1 MDDNLGSVM
10 QKTKHINKRMSQRG
24 ITQDMIDFTLNFG
37 EITNDKW
44 FTNKKTLQKSIKQLE
59 QQIKMAKRLLDKGGI
74 VVVAADDALLTAY
87 DFDSAKYN
95 Y

>member
-1 MDDNLGSVM
+1 MK
-10 QKTKHINKRMSQRG
+10 KTKHIDKRMNQRG

-44 FTNKKTLQKSIKQLE
+44 FTNKKILQESIRQLE
-59 QQIKMAKRLLDKGGI
+59 QQIKTAKRLLDKGGI
-74 VVVAADDALLTAY
+74 VVVSEDESLITAY
-87 DFDSAKYN
+87 HFDSARYN

>member
-24 ITQDMIDFTLNFG
+24 ITQGMIDFTLNFG

>member
-1 MDDNLGSVM
+1 
-10 QKTKHINKRMSQRG
+10 MSQRG

-74 VVVAADDALLTAY
+74 VVVAADETLLTAY